1 MHRDVFP
8 EWSPGPSHPRPIE
21 SQVDVWR
28 IGLALPNHPTADPTA
43 HRTLAR
49 AAMRD
54 VLARYLDRPAGTL
67 GLSVQPGGK
76 PFLDFDPASTAYW
89 CLRTMGPV
97 GPDGQPAYLAACGG
111 EERKCF
117 RAPEGEKGK

>member
-1 MHRDVFP
+1 MD
-8 EWSPGPSHPRPIE
+8 SPTPYC
-21 SQVDVWR
+21 
-28 IGLALPNHPTADPTA
+28 
-43 HRTLAR
+43 
-49 AAMRD
+49 
-54 VLARYLDRPAGTL
+54 RYLRGKNAYGTTE
-67 GLSVQPGGK
+67 GGGK

-117 RAPEGEKGK
+117 RAPEVEKGK